1 MRTTLLM
8 SAMAMALATSPC
20 LAQSHADD
28 AAAVATEAQ
37 PPPGRAEPE
46 PGATRQKSAFGR
58 VMAVLIAA
66 LVQEST
72 QQSRSQETKASSATA
87 TSLPISIE
95 VGEAFQPA
103 AAVGTVATNGD
114 AIRLSAASPDDSVA
128 SGVASKSVEP
138 LALQAALQGD
148 GK

>member
-1 MRTTLLM
+1 
-8 SAMAMALATSPC
+8 
-20 LAQSHADD
+20 
-28 AAAVATEAQ
+28 
-37 PPPGRAEPE
+37 
-46 PGATRQKSAFGR
+46 
-58 VMAVLIAA
+58 MAVLIAA

-72 QQSRSQETKASSATA
+72 QQSRSQETRASSATA

-103 AAVGTVATNGD
+103 AAGTVATNGD

-128 SGVASKSVEP
+128 SDVASKSTEP
-138 LALQAALQGD
+138 LALQAGLQGD

>member
-1 MRTTLLM
+1 
-8 SAMAMALATSPC
+8 
-20 LAQSHADD
+20 
-28 AAAVATEAQ
+28 
-37 PPPGRAEPE
+37 
-46 PGATRQKSAFGR
+46 
-58 VMAVLIAA
+58 MAVLIAA

-72 QQSRSQETKASSATA
+72 QESRSRETKASSATA

-103 AAVGTVATNGD
+103 AAGAVATNED
-114 AIRLSAASPDDSVA
+114 AIRLSAASPDGSVA
-128 SGVASKSVEP
+128 SGVASKSTEP

>member
-37 PPPGRAEPE
+37 PSPGRAEPE

-72 QQSRSQETKASSATA
+72 QQSRSQETRASSATA
-87 TSLPISIE
+87 TSLPISIK

-103 AAVGTVATNGD
+103 AAGTVATNGD

-128 SGVASKSVEP
+128 SDVASKSAEP

>member
-1 MRTTLLM
+1 M
-8 SAMAMALATSPC
+8 
-20 LAQSHADD
+20 
-28 AAAVATEAQ
+28 
-37 PPPGRAEPE
+37 G
-46 PGATRQKSAFGR
+46 
-58 VMAVLIAA
+58 VLIAA

-103 AAVGTVATNGD
+103 AAVGTVATNGE

-128 SGVASKSVEP
+128 SDVASTASQHDSVAYAGGVASQATVP
-138 LALQAALQGD
+138 LALQAVQGD

>member
-37 PPPGRAEPE
+37 PSPGRAEPE

-103 AAVGTVATNGD
+103 AAGTVATNGD

-128 SGVASKSVEP
+128 SDVASKSAEP

>member
-37 PPPGRAEPE
+37 PSPGRAEPE

-72 QQSRSQETKASSATA
+72 QQSRSQETRASSATA

-103 AAVGTVATNGD
+103 AAGTVATNGD

-128 SGVASKSVEP
+128 SDVASKSAEP

>member
-37 PPPGRAEPE
+37 PSPGRAEPE

-72 QQSRSQETKASSATA
+72 QQSRSQETRASSATA

-103 AAVGTVATNGD
+103 AAGTVATNGD

-128 SGVASKSVEP
+128 SDVASKSTEP
-138 LALQAALQGD
+138 LALQAGLQGD